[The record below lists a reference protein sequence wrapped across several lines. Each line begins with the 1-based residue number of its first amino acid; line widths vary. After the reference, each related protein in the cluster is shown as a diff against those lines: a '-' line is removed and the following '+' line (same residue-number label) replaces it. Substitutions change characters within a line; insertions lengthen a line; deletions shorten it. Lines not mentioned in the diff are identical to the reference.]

1 MLHGVTRCYM
11 VLHGITWCYTVLHRV
26 KRCYTVLLG
35 VTWFYSVLYGVTQ
48 SFRFED
54 DNDYEY
60 DIFSVL
66 SSARAGAS
74 VILAGKSDSR
84 RHSTTGF
91 SESGGNKL
99 LNVRSFIILL

>member
-1 MLHGVTRCYM
+1 ML
-11 VLHGITWCYTVLHRV
+11 L
-26 KRCYTVLLG
+26 
-35 VTWFYSVLYGVTQ
+35 GVTQ

-66 SSARAGAS
+66 SSARAEAS
-74 VILAGKSDSR
+74 VILAGKSDSL
-84 RHSTTGF
+84 RHYATGF
-91 SESGGNKL
+91 SESGGNRL

>member
-1 MLHGVTRCYM
+1 M
-11 VLHGITWCYTVLHRV
+11 
-26 KRCYTVLLG
+26 
-35 VTWFYSVLYGVTQ
+35 LYGVTQ

>member
-91 SESGGNKL
+91 SKSGGNKL
-99 LNVRSFIILL
+99 LNVGSFFILQ

>member
-1 MLHGVTRCYM
+1 M
-11 VLHGITWCYTVLHRV
+11 
-26 KRCYTVLLG
+26 LLG
-35 VTWFYSVLYGVTQ
+35 VTWFYTVLHGVTQ

-91 SESGGNKL
+91 SESGKNKL